1 MIAPDSSALMGDGA
15 VGYLWSC
22 GECGEAIV
30 TRYTAEPAGRSQAG
44 LVAAH
49 PD

>member
-15 VGYLWSC
+15 VGNLWSC
-22 GECGEAIV
+22 DECGEAIV
-30 TRYTAEPAGRSQAG
+30 TRHMAASGGRSQAG
-44 LVAAH
+44 PVAAH